1 MEARSYTQYPSVDA
15 LAALS
20 GRRVVM
26 SWESKPKLKGG
37 KSNPQQGRVV
47 KVSTATVTLTDPGA
61 YAKRMVSEGEFDSA
75 DEIQGRKWG
84 IRRGASCIIDHK
96 GAVYVEALIDDKPE
110 VDYFLDGR
118 KVDKSEI
125 VGLPESRSDAV
136 KVMALKAENVRM
148 LAEVSE

>member
-1 MEARSYTQYPSVDA
+1 MEARSYVQYPSLDA

-20 GRRVVM
+20 GRRVVL

-37 KSNPQQGRVV
+37 KKNPQQGRVV
-47 KVSTATVTLTDPGA
+47 KVSTATVTLTEPGT
-61 YAKRMVSEGEFDSA
+61 YAKRMVKEGEWDSS

-84 IRRGASCIIDHK
+84 IRRGATCIIDHK
-96 GAVYVEALIDDKPE
+96 GLEYVESLIEDIPE
-110 VDYFLDGR
+110 VDYFLDGK

-136 KVMALKAENVRM
+136 KVMALKPENVRM
-148 LAEVSE
+148 PAEVTE